1 MHKSDH
7 RVVFTNL
14 GEDSMAVQTITTT
27 VECPE
32 CFGEIE
38 LSDVMQNEIVQ
49 CSECG
54 VDLEII
60 ALEPV
65 TLELAPEEDED
76 WGE

>member
-1 MHKSDH
+1 
-7 RVVFTNL
+7 
-14 GEDSMAVQTITTT
+14 MAVQTITTT
-27 VECPE
+27 AECHE

-38 LSDVMQNEIVQ
+38 LNDVMQNEIVQ